1 MFPFYEKNE
10 RDQKLMTLILDF
22 CPTGCNFAVHTE
34 ILHNATIKI
43 EAIKNIHA
51 VFKNFII
58 KCVMYTD
65 M

>member
-22 CPTGCNFAVHTE
+22 CPMGCNFAVHTE

-51 VFKNFII
+51 LFKHFII
-58 KCVMYTD
+58 
-65 M
+65 